1 MVPVISGSAAGCG
14 VTVCAG
20 SAGGGAGASG
30 GRGVAT
36 TAGERSTVRWS
47 DAGAGTSGS
56 ASGCGGS
63 GAGVGAGAATVGGLG
78 PFRCLVGPA
87 DFTDAGGLATAAGG
101 AAAGANGHPS
111 VRPRRA
117 GWVAVRREPATGDG
131 PAVVGSRLAV
141 VVVAASGSA
150 GAATAVNSKTASGI
164 VANNS
169 QRRTL
174 GIPCSPCRSR
184 DFRTCRKPDKR
195 VRIPERVRRPIEI
208 LRMLQKGNEHAA
220 PPQSAYPARRH
231 SVPTAATEAK

>member
-117 GWVAVRREPATGDG
+117 GWVAVR
-131 PAVVGSRLAV
+131 
-141 VVVAASGSA
+141 
-150 GAATAVNSKTASGI
+150 
-164 VANNS
+164 
-169 QRRTL
+169 
-174 GIPCSPCRSR
+174 
-184 DFRTCRKPDKR
+184 
-195 VRIPERVRRPIEI
+195 
-208 LRMLQKGNEHAA
+208 
-220 PPQSAYPARRH
+220 
-231 SVPTAATEAK
+231 